1 MKISDEA
8 AMEFQKIWKSEYGE
22 DISLDKAHRREE
34 TFLSFSRLFMETI
47 GINRVNIVQF

>member
-22 DISLDKAHRREE
+22 DISLDKAHKEGGDLLE
-34 TFLSFSRLFMETI
+34 LFKI
-47 GINRVNIVQF
+47 IYGKQ